1 MATIS
6 QETRFTLDELERIDL
21 ADMRDHLLV
30 CEAGE
35 LLITFADELR
45 LIVIR
50 MAERWRLDTAGA
62 IVVTALVPSTLR
74 LDHQQTLGPLAG
86 NARQLPVGGRRWSF
100 PPLAAFPVRLI
111 R

>member
-6 QETRFTLDELERIDL
+6 QETRFTLDQLERIDL

-45 LIVIR
+45 RIVIR
-50 MAERWRLDTAGA
+50 MAERWRLDTTGA

-74 LDHQQTLGPLAG
+74 LDHQLALGPLTG
-86 NARQLPVGGRRWSF
+86 THSLSVGGRRWSF